1 MRDDGERV
9 TDILD
14 AAEKIRR
21 KVAEGRDAF
30 DADEYAQLA
39 IVHLIQIIG
48 EAANR
53 LSPELTDAHP
63 EIPWRQTSQPATA
76 WCTAISTSTSTCCG
90 PSRPSTSRN
99 SRRNSARSRQ
109 GSFTEGV
116 QARSR

>member
-53 LSPELTDAHP
+53 LSPELTDVHP
-63 EIPWRQTSQPATA
+63 EIPWRQIVATRNRVVHSYFDIDIDLLWTVA
-76 WCTAISTSTSTCCG
+76 AIDI
-90 PSRPSTSRN
+90 PKLEAQLR
-99 SRRNSARSRQ
+99 A
-109 GSFTEGV
+109 V
-116 QARSR
+116 

>member
-1 MRDDGERV
+1 VRDDGERV

-48 EAANR
+48 EVANR

-63 EIPWRQTSQPATA
+63 EIPWRQIVATRNRVVHSYFDIDIDLLWTVA
-76 WCTAISTSTSTCCG
+76 AIDI
-90 PSRPSTSRN
+90 PKLEAQLR
-99 SRRNSARSRQ
+99 A
-109 GSFTEGV
+109 V
-116 QARSR
+116 